1 MWVVRPL
8 LALLCAVIFSAPSLA
23 AMVNATQGQVLVNQG
38 TGYQQVAGSADV
50 KSGSTI
56 VVNPGGSAQI
66 VYPDGCS
73 VSVQPGS
80 VYTVS
85 PQSPCLAQGGSSQE
99 TGGING
105 TTLAIGAVVVGGGA
119 AALLLLNN
127 NKDKSASP

>member
-8 LALLCAVIFSAPSLA
+8 LAFVFAVVFSAPSFA

-38 TGYQQVAGSADV
+38 SGYQQVAGSVDV
-50 KSGSTI
+50 TPGGTI

-80 VYTVS
+80 VYTIA
-85 PQSPCLAQGGSSQE
+85 PQSPCLAQGGSQATSA
-99 TGGING
+99 ING

-119 AALLLLNN
+119 AALLLLN
-127 NKDKSASP
+127 KDKSASP